1 MTSPS
6 EASGAFS
13 GDLTPSEAPPH
24 GFSCPADS
32 GRESALQRAARL
44 ARERLASAT
53 ETQARIVVHLHERAE
68 TARLELDPE
77 TQALKREWE
86 EAEYVRLERR
96 RAERAAGSSHGA
108 RRQCSA
114 CKKFLGP
121 AEWQCQS
128 CGFAEGAGYLGVPAR
143 VSIYERWR

>member
-1 MTSPS
+1 MRARVSPR
-6 EASGAFS
+6 EAIR
-13 GDLTPSEAPPH
+13 D
-24 GFSCPADS
+24 DS
-32 GRESALQRAARL
+32 GPIPRAAENERENALQRAAAL

-77 TQALKREWE
+77 TQASKRAWE
-86 EAEYVRLERR
+86 ETEYVRRQMR
-96 RAERAAGSSHGA
+96 AAERTAGSSHSA
-108 RRQCSA
+108 RRQCQA

-121 AEWQCQS
+121 AEWQCGS
-128 CGFAEGAGYLGVPAR
+128 CGFAEGAGYLGVPAK